1 MKSGINYTIV
11 KSSLK
16 CDCEPYRDVKTYK
29 AWQAEGE
36 QVVKGEKGIRVT
48 TYIEFDSTG
57 RKPDDPDYEP
67 DAKRP
72 WHAYVFC
79 RHQLESFKKTGKVAE
94 AKPKP
99 APDKMYPVAEYVM
112 E

>member
-1 MKSGINYTIV
+1 MSSANYMIV

-16 CDCEPYRDVKTYK
+16 CDCEPYEDVKTYK

-36 QVVKGEKGIRVT
+36 QVAKGSKGIDVL
-48 TYIEFDSTG
+48 TYVKVEKKNDQGEVVEEYT
-57 RKPDDPDYEP
+57 
-67 DAKRP
+67 RP

-99 APDKMYPVAEYVM
+99 QPDEMYPVADYVM
-112 E
+112 Q